1 MPSKALTLS
10 IVIPVYNEQDHI
22 GKCLDAISR
31 QSVKPLEIIIVDNN
45 CTDDTV
51 TIAKKYKLVKVIKE
65 SKQGIV
71 FARNT
76 GFDASMGDVIAR
88 IDADTIVPTT
98 WVKAIL
104 AQINNLPEQVAV
116 TGPCNFRGKIPHI
129 ITFWL
134 HRVVYFWSSRLL
146 FGHQTLF
153 GSNMYISK
161 SAWKKVKDSTCLR
174 NDIHED
180 MDLAV
185 HLNKQ
190 DIPVI
195 FDKKLMATVCNRRFK
210 NWSHYPGM
218 WLKTKTV
225 H

>member
-1 MPSKALTLS
+1 MQIKALTLS
-10 IVIPVYNEQDHI
+10 IVIPVYNEQHHI
-22 GKCLDAISR
+22 AKCLDSISR
-31 QSVKPLEIIIVDNN
+31 QSVAPDEVIIVDNN

-51 TIAKKYKLVKVIKE
+51 RIAKKYKLVKVVKE

-76 GFDASMGDVIAR
+76 GFNKCKSDVIAR
-88 IDADTIVPTT
+88 IDADTILPIN
-98 WVKAIL
+98 WVKDIKNE
-104 AQINNLPEQVAV
+104 IKNLPKQVAV
-116 TGPCNFRGKIPHI
+116 TGPCSFRGKIPNI
-129 ITFWL
+129 LTFWL
-134 HRVVYFWSSRLL
+134 HRAVYFWSSRLL

-161 SAWKKVKDSTCLR
+161 HAWEAVKDSTCLR

-185 HLNKQ
+185 HLNQ
-190 DIPVI
+190 HSIPVI
-195 FDKKLMATVCNRRFK
+195 FDKKLTATVCNRRFK